1 MKQAIAAKRPRGP
14 GRPFVK
20 GQSGN
25 PKGRTPLAAEVRAA
39 ARQYT
44 MEAIER
50 LVHWMRSDQS
60 PSASIAAADKLLDR
74 GWGKAAQPLG
84 GSDDLPPI
92 HVQDPVT
99 DEMRLRALT
108 LLLAKVKAARPSISA

>member
-1 MKQAIAAKRPRGP
+1 
-14 GRPFVK
+14 
-20 GQSGN
+20 
-25 PKGRTPLAAEVRAA
+25 
-39 ARQYT
+39 

-74 GWGKAAQPLG
+74 GWGKAAQPIG

-92 HVQDPVT
+92 KVQDPVT
-99 DEMRLRALT
+99 DEMRVRALT
-108 LLLAKVKAARPSISA
+108 MLLAKVKAARPLGGA